1 MTNKIHILLAAIG
14 LMLMFTSCDP
24 EVAAVSGRD
33 VKIDIHAG
41 LISSGFMQFT
51 FTPNMEGYYH
61 VGIVPAEEAPD
72 STRSA
77 SIKSFM
83 ALQLDRAYAEY
94 MDWRVLLLAQ
104 NVQPVAEFPTHS
116 LQYGA
121 MGYNFTMLKPDT
133 KYMVYAF
140 PVNAKTN
147 KPDGRLFT
155 YFVSTE
161 PKSSFEDLEFEYRVR
176 GYWDYVYPV
185 HKLPQSDLYELMSFV
200 PWVDATVDSLSL
212 VEYNYESPKT
222 YFNETFE
229 EYVLYK
235 ERDRIHF
242 GIDVRNNNG
251 FNSGTSTTVFL
262 PGHTYYTG
270 LTLMDGYLSQEALTI
285 YKFRWENDSTQYFF
299 TDSLKLATEW

>member
-1 MTNKIHILLAAIG
+1 MTNKIHIFLAAVGI
-14 LMLMFTSCDP
+14 LMFTSCDP
-24 EVAAVSGRD
+24 DVLAISGKE
-33 VKIDIHAG
+33 VKIDIRAG
-41 LISSGFMQFT
+41 VISSGFMQFT
-51 FTPNMEGYYH
+51 FSPSRDGYYH
-61 VGIVPAEEAPD
+61 IGIVRAEEAPD
-72 STRSA
+72 STSPA
-77 SIKSFM
+77 SVKSFM

-94 MDWRVLLLAQ
+94 MDWRVSLLEQ

-121 MGYNFTMLKPDT
+121 MEYNFTLLKPDT

-155 YFVSTE
+155 CFVSTE
-161 PKSSFEDLEFEYRVR
+161 PKSSFEDLQFEYRVR

-185 HKLPQSDLYELMSFV
+185 HKSHQSDSYELMSFV
-200 PWVDATVDSLSL
+200 PWVGATVDSLNL
-212 VEYNYESPKT
+212 VERNYGSPKA
-222 YFNETFE
+222 YFNETFT
-229 EYVLYK
+229 EYVLYE
-235 ERDRIHF
+235 ERERIHF

-251 FNSGTSTTVFL
+251 FNSGTSTTVFQT
-262 PGHTYYTG
+262 GHTYYTG
-270 LTLMDGYLSQEALTI
+270 LTLMDGYLSQETLSI